1 MIKAEYQAWEDGV
14 LIHRY
19 IDFDRE
25 KALAMGENKA
35 VARYDYVLALF
46 EKLSAEERKKG
57 IIYGGLE
64 YDFSLE
70 EVE

>member
-1 MIKAEYQAWEDGV
+1 MIKVEYQAWENGV

-19 IDFDRE
+19 VEFDRE
-25 KALAMGENKA
+25 KALATGKTRA
-35 VARYDYVLALF
+35 VARYDYVLAQF
-46 EKLSAEERKKG
+46 KKLSEEERKRG

>member
-1 MIKAEYQAWEDGV
+1 MIKAEYQAWKDGV
-14 LIHRY
+14 LIHQY
-19 IDFDRE
+19 IEFDRE
-25 KALAMGENKA
+25 KALTAGEINA
-35 VARYDYVLALF
+35 VERYDYVLARF
-46 EKLSAEERKKG
+46 KKLSEEEQKKG